1 MHWKYLF
8 FFPNTIFDEV
18 SKINIFFSNKT
29 AYQYYCLFI
38 SNVIFKPVSDQTVS
52 HGAPGSNKDLIR
64 VIISSNSQPRILIN
78 SSDSLSDLFS
88 REPPG
93 SLQLR
98 LAGIRSWKSSNSD
111 SLTS

>member
-1 MHWKYLF
+1 MRIPRL
-8 FFPNTIFDEV
+8 V
-18 SKINIFFSNKT
+18 FFSLIKLHPT
-29 AYQYYCLFI
+29 TTVYL
-38 SNVIFKPVSDQTVS
+38 SVIFKPVSDEAVS
-52 HGAPGSNKDLIR
+52 QGAPGSNKDLIR